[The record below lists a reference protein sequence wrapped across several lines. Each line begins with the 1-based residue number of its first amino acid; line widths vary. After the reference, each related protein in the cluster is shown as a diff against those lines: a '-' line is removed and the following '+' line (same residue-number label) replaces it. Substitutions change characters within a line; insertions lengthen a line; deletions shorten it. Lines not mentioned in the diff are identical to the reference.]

1 MLLHKTWLPSETP
14 AGIKEL
20 REKDLKS
27 VRGNGEGERKPHER
41 IYDYDIYNDIG
52 DPRKKDR
59 VRPILGVPE
68 RPYPRRCRSGRPLL
82 STGDQSLSLSLTLH
96 SSSTKTLF
104 WLLTWW
110 IHSDTP
116 FESRGKDKDE
126 FYVPRDEVF
135 EDIKRDTFR
144 AGRFKALFHNLVPS
158 IAAALSNLDI
168 PFTCFSDIDR
178 LYKSDI
184 VLKHTEGKDKGLG
197 GFIDGILNV
206 SETLLRYDTPA
217 VIKCKFCS
225 FLNLYHHSW
234 SRYIMYFY
242 GLFVQGTDLR
252 GWGTM
257 SLDVKLLLVSTLS
270 TSSFSRYVLFLLFVF
285 TTKGNYI

>member
-104 WLLTWW
+104 WLLTW
-110 IHSDTP
+110 
-116 FESRGKDKDE
+116 
-126 FYVPRDEVF
+126 
-135 EDIKRDTFR
+135 
-144 AGRFKALFHNLVPS
+144 
-158 IAAALSNLDI
+158 
-168 PFTCFSDIDR
+168 
-178 LYKSDI
+178 
-184 VLKHTEGKDKGLG
+184 
-197 GFIDGILNV
+197 
-206 SETLLRYDTPA
+206 
-217 VIKCKFCS
+217 
-225 FLNLYHHSW
+225 
-234 SRYIMYFY
+234 
-242 GLFVQGTDLR
+242 
-252 GWGTM
+252 
-257 SLDVKLLLVSTLS
+257 
-270 TSSFSRYVLFLLFVF
+270 
-285 TTKGNYI
+285 